1 MSMIQKIRNSILLKL
16 VCIVLIIL
24 FVLSGTLY
32 TSYLYVRQ
40 TTQKYAEGLAD
51 SLLRQSDNAISLYEE
66 NLRYN
71 AESLYRSIVM
81 NNLTEGDK
89 DIREARVSSYFSQ
102 IAYKNRDIA
111 SAILYDNE
119 MNVIVSLGRTVDMP
133 KRQEYLRTGEDL
145 NADKY
150 VADSDEYFYAF
161 YYPIYDGTEG
171 SSEQLGMCVFILEP
185 WRIDG
190 TLKNILNS
198 SAVAMQLSDSNKLD
212 LSFHTFGGISP
223 ELTMQD
229 LKTDKDFVYREGNW
243 QNGLRI
249 AIAVSVSGNTAGSV
263 EVRQMIM
270 GASIIILLLL
280 AIIVVFSYSQ
290 MAKPIHT
297 IERFIGNSIKHPERR
312 LNMNRTDE
320 IGTVAASLDRMLDEN
335 QRMIEEIKD
344 SKIRLYETELAQ
356 QKMEILAYRNQINP
370 HFLYNTLSCMR
381 DMALINDENDIAEM
395 AMALSDIFRYAV
407 KGSNIVTVRDE
418 VSYIDKFARI
428 IEYRFMGKIMIKT
441 KVAEEVLD
449 KPMIRFFLQPLVEN
463 SVFHGLESKM
473 DAGFVNVT
481 IEGVNHRLEMV
492 VEDNG
497 LGMDEETL
505 ERLRED
511 IKNPHENTGIGLAN
525 IVQRLRLFYGDDYTI
540 KAESHVDKGTVIKIS
555 VPDHMRE
562 PSDHLNNEG

>member
-1 MSMIQKIRNSILLKL
+1 MIQKIRNSILLKL

-71 AESLYRSIVM
+71 AESLYRSHVM
-81 NNLTEGDK
+81 YDLTEGEK
-89 DIREARVSSYFSQ
+89 EISEARVSSYFSQ
-102 IAYKNRDIA
+102 IAYKNREIA
-111 SAILYDNE
+111 SAILYDKE
-119 MNVIVSLGRTVDMP
+119 MNIIVSLGRTVDMP
-133 KRQEYLRTGEDL
+133 EKQAYLRTGEDL

-150 VADSDEYFYAF
+150 FADSNEYYYAF

-185 WRIDG
+185 WKIDG
-190 TLKNILNS
+190 TLKNILND

-223 ELTMQD
+223 ELSMSD
-229 LKTDKDFVYREGNW
+229 LRADRDFVYREGNW
-243 QNGLRI
+243 QNGIRI
-249 AIAVSVSGNTAGSV
+249 ALAVSVSGNTSGSV
-263 EVRQMIM
+263 EIRQMIM
-270 GASIIILLLL
+270 AASLIILLLL
-280 AIIVVFSYSQ
+280 TIIVIFSYSQ
-290 MAKPIHT
+290 MAKPIHE
-297 IERFIGNSIKHPERR
+297 IDRFIGNSIKHPERR
-312 LNMNRTDE
+312 LNLNRTDE

-407 KGSNIVTVRDE
+407 KGSNIVTVQDE

-441 KVAEEVLD
+441 RVAEEVLD

-481 IEGVNHRLEMV
+481 IEGVDNRLEMV

-562 PSDHLNNEG
+562 PELTE